1 MKEQIQT
8 PDISIIV
15 PLLNEEGSLTELHEL
30 LSDTIEKI
38 QLDAEFIFV
47 DDGSTDGSFAVIQQ
61 LHEKDERIKCLR
73 FRRNYGK
80 SAALAEGFALSRGK
94 YVVTLDADLQ
104 DDPAEIPDLIARL
117 EEGYDLIS
125 GWKKER
131 HDPFIKRHT
140 SKIFNYVTGKMT
152 GVKLHDMNCGL
163 KIYRR
168 EVVQTIHVYGQRHRF
183 LPALA
188 RQEGFR
194 IGEKVIKHRARKYGV
209 TKFGPSRFI
218 AGFLDLITLLFLSRY
233 VKRPLHLFG
242 SLGILSFTLGT
253 SISAFLAYE
262 RLFHDKYLSNRP
274 LLFLGIVL
282 LIIGTQFI
290 SLGLLGEMMT
300 ESRSESHKYSIRD
313 RIGFKQK
320 K

>member
-47 DDGSTDGSFAVIQQ
+47 DDGSTDGSFAVIQR